1 MQDAPPKNTQD
12 RMVGPALP
20 GSSDTGAKGHVG
32 ATNGSPQG
40 GQESVVLQPIPEA
53 KGGSL
58 RPSDTALLIAAAV
71 GGLLLVWGL
80 QRSALKKREREEEA
94 DRAARPTPR
103 SADAD
108 VRELREL
115 KKELRELS
123 DTLVGQID
131 ARAAR
136 LESLLARAEAAAQQI
151 ERVPPR
157 EAPPPTPAQG
167 RGREAVMGEPRVG
180 VAPALVLGDVPV
192 EHRRVIELAELGREP
207 LEIAQSLAMP
217 IGQVELILALRRPA
231 RR

>member
-12 RMVGPALP
+12 RLVGPALP
-20 GSSDTGAKGHVG
+20 GASDTGAKGHLG
-32 ATNGSPQG
+32 AANGGPPG
-40 GQESVVLQPIPEA
+40 GQESVVLQPVPDA
-53 KGGSL
+53 RGQTL

-103 SADAD
+103 SADPD

-136 LESLLARAEAAAQQI
+136 LESLLARAESAAQQL
-151 ERVPPR
+151 ERPPSR
-157 EAPPPTPAQG
+157 ETPSPNPAQG
-167 RGREAVMGEPRVG
+167 RGGGAVMGEPRVG
-180 VAPALVLGDVPV
+180 VAPAPVMGEVPTD
-192 EHRRVIELAELGREP
+192 HRRVIELAELGREP
-207 LEIAQSLAMP
+207 LDISQSLAMP